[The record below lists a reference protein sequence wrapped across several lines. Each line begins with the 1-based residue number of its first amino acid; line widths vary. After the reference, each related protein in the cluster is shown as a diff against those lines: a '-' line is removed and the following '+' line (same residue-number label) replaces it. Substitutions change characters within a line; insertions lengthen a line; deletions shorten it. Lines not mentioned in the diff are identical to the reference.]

1 MLLRNKR
8 KKHTLKSR
16 CLCILAGIA
25 GSHFVLA
32 SRVVAMPWSNQKSI
46 SGHDAPIVSGG
57 QPKQRTD
64 VVQCMA
70 LTSRSISATFAAAW
84 QSGSVVRATF
94 VNHAT
99 MDQWTPFSL
108 VQGFIA
114 VRWALHTHPITAMA
128 HPSSLVAL
136 LAVAAKT

>member
-1 MLLRNKR
+1 MVRRSKR
-8 KKHTLKSR
+8 KKHMLKSR

-32 SRVVAMPWSNQKSI
+32 SQVVAMPWSKQKSM

-70 LTSRSISATFAAAW
+70 LTLRSISAIFAVGW

-99 MDQWTPFSL
+99 MEAWTPFSL

-114 VRWALHTHPITAMA
+114 VRWAFHTHPIASMA
-128 HPSSLVAL
+128 QPSSLVAL
-136 LAVAAKT
+136 HAVAAKT